1 MLGKFILSQKQ
12 ALIKEARSTCLPPFD
27 SGVVGWLLIFH
38 LQSSLEK
45 IVEQS
50 SGFSFERSVLKL
62 S

>member
-12 ALIKEARSTCLPPFD
+12 ALKKEARSTCLPPFD
-27 SGVVGWLLIFH
+27 SGVVGWLLIFQ

-50 SGFSFERSVLKL
+50 SDFSFERSVLKL